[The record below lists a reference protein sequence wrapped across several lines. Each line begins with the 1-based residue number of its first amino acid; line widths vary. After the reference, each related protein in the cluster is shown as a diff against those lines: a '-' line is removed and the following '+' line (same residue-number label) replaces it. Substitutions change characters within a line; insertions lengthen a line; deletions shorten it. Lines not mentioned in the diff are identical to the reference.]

1 MNRNRISA
9 WSAAAVVAASLV
21 STAAV
26 AQTRCAT
33 PELPGERMACEKAQQ
48 GPTELRRFIER
59 TRMIYLLQF
68 SDYMSD
74 AELDKRAAQRQ
85 AQATDTTRVASTK

>member
-26 AQTRCAT
+26 AQARCAT

-48 GPTELRRFIER
+48 GPEELRRFINR

-74 AELDKRAAQRQ
+74 ADLDKRAAQRQ

>member
-1 MNRNRISA
+1 MNRISA
-9 WSAAAVVAASLV
+9 WSSAALVAASLV

-33 PELPGERMACEKAQQ
+33 PELPGERMACEKAKQ
-48 GPTELRRFIER
+48 GPVELRRFIER

-74 AELDKRAAQRQ
+74 EELNRRMALRQ
-85 AQATDTTRVASTK
+85 PHATDAPQVASTK